1 MIKNI
6 LFICVLFVIVNLIAF
21 FAGSETAFLSINKI
35 KLRQMIGEGRKNAKT
50 VAKLRENIDEL
61 LTIILIGINFMNTL
75 GSAIATALAVSLIG
89 NSGVGIA
96 TVCFTFFSVIFG
108 EIIPKTVAGRYSEE
122 TVCKNSVPLLVLEK
136 VFFPVV
142 WIFSALSKG
151 TANLAKNLLKDDSPL
166 VTEEELKTLID
177 VGAQEG
183 TLEASEKTML
193 DKIFRFNDLTVHDI
207 MKHRSLV
214 KSVSV
219 DDSREKIVQMFV
231 STGLS
236 MLPVY
241 EGSKES
247 IVGVIHYKSVLFN
260 SEKNNEKNYASSV
273 MKNVL
278 FVPETFTALELL
290 AKFKKENTEFAVALN
305 EQGFLAGVATIDDI
319 QRVIFGRMTDDDKS
333 KIPAEERIKLV
344 SANEF
349 IVPGDLKLDDLNSI
363 LKLDLESDE
372 YMTLGG
378 WLLEKIG
385 YLPSTGEIFNWKN
398 CLFFIE
404 DQSQRRIQQVRI
416 KFVKSNPGAKK

>member
-142 WIFSALSKG
+142 WIFSAISKG

-385 YLPSTGEIFNWKN
+385 YLPSTGEFFNWKN

>member
-142 WIFSALSKG
+142 WIFSAISKG

-404 DQSQRRIQQVRI
+404 DQSQRWIQQVRI